1 MKRINSIRQIK
12 KHIRSPFSNV
22 LPFIAITYG
31 DTFYRVRK
39 CAFIDHAEA
48 YYIMDNCKSRTISVI
63 FKRLSPIDVSEDYKS
78 FTHKH

>member
-22 LPFIAITYG
+22 LPFIVITYC
-31 DTFYRVRK
+31 DTFYHVKK
-39 CAFIDHAEA
+39 CAFIDHAEV
-48 YYIMDNCKSRTISVI
+48 YYIMDNCKSRTISVT
-63 FKRLSPIDVSEDYKS
+63 FKRLSPIDVSEDYKL